1 MDDIQTFTLPAG
13 TVVHRN
19 GIPVFLV
26 ADTQIS
32 THVNNW
38 PLIRGDFKPG
48 TGGPLSASDNN
59 SGKQD

>member
-38 PLIRGDFKPG
+38 PLIRDEFKPI
-48 TGGPLSASDNN
+48 TGGPLSARDNN